1 MTPQLQQ
8 AIRLLQLST
17 LDLRQEIQQAV
28 ESNPLLEL
36 ADDFGDDSL
45 PEHDEE
51 RQDEELDTER
61 DDALEEL
68 VQDEPGAET
77 EWDDVYS
84 GQTSSATAS
93 LPDDADEWQQRH
105 AVSGN
110 LQDHLLWQLNL
121 TPMSDVDRII
131 AMTIIESLDDRG
143 YITDRRA
150 SCRERV

>member
-36 ADDFGDDSL
+36 ADDFGDDAL

-51 RQDEELDTER
+51 RQDEELDTDR
-61 DDALEEL
+61 DNALEEL
-68 VQDEPGAET
+68 IQDEPEVET

-84 GQTSSATAS
+84 GQSTSNSAA
-93 LPDDADEWQQRH
+93 LP
-105 AVSGN
+105 VSYT
-110 LQDHLLWQLNL
+110 HLTL
-121 TPMSDVDRII
+121 P
-131 AMTIIESLDDRG
+131 TICS
-143 YITDRRA
+143 
-150 SCRERV
+150 V